1 MIDFG
6 LIKQNKTNVLMTANV
21 GTPIFSAPEIILGLN
36 NYTKAVDI
44 WSLGCV
50 FFEVLTN
57 I

>member
-50 FFEVLTN
+50 FFEILTN